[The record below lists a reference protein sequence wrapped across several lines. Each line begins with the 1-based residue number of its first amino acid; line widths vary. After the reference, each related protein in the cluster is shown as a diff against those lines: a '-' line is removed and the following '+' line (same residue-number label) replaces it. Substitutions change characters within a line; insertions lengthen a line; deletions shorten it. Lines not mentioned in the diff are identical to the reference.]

1 MNAQAQVLS
10 WADFGR
16 GVNRNVEVSP
26 TTFNNPLGNYFTVGK
41 HSDVKVVSVTPK
53 MSKAGPMLAFV
64 FENDAGASIKK
75 NLFLTGRDKSG
86 KENVNYLYQQLIGS
100 LSPSDPALAFEF
112 HTTTVQ
118 NPEALAGL
126 VGLRTSIQT
135 ELDNE
140 GYAIVQLG
148 EDNFQIQDR
157 KTQSKWEGTDEIY
170 ESIMAA
176 KDAAK
181 ELGIYR
187 AKVEVKK
194 FFRCSKAYEV
204 SNEKALRAVISNSTT
219 PSAAGNKT
227 AASSVRRSSI

>member
-1 MNAQAQVLS
+1 MTTQVLS

-16 GVNRNVEVSP
+16 GVNRNVEASP

-41 HSDVKVVSVTPK
+41 HQDVKITAVTPK
-53 MSKAGPMLAFV
+53 MSKVGPMLV
-64 FENDAGASIKK
+64 ITLENDAGATIKK
-75 NLFLTGRDKSG
+75 NLFLTGRDKNG
-86 KENVNYLYQQLIGS
+86 KEAISYLYQQLIGS
-100 LSPSDPALAFEF
+100 VSPNDTALAFQY

-140 GYAIVQLG
+140 GYAIVQVG
-148 EDNFQIQDR
+148 EDNYQIQDR
-157 KTQSKWEGTDEIY
+157 KTQAKWEGTDNSY
-170 ESIMAA
+170 ESIGAA

-194 FFRCSKAYEV
+194 FYRCSKTYEGA
-204 SNEKALRAVISNSTT
+204 NEKALLAVIANYST

-227 AASSVRRSSI
+227 PASSVRRSSI